1 MKNSKEYKFA
11 KYKAMQHQGANESTD
26 KAFEAGYDFAMSQP
40 KHIFDGV
47 AVVGEVRRFE
57 GGLVD
62 VVANVGHIPCTNCV
76 FQYFS
81 FGIDCQFLIG
91 CDTHNVKYIKR

>member
-1 MKNSKEYKFA
+1 MKNSKDYKFA

-47 AVVGEVRRFE
+47 AQVGEVRRFE
-57 GGLVD
+57 GGLVSA
-62 VVANVGHIPCTNCV
+62 VENNKQCTGCILDSTE
-76 FQYFS
+76 YS
-81 FGIDCQFLIG
+81 LDCLYLTG
-91 CDTHNVKYIKR
+91 CDTHNVKYVKK